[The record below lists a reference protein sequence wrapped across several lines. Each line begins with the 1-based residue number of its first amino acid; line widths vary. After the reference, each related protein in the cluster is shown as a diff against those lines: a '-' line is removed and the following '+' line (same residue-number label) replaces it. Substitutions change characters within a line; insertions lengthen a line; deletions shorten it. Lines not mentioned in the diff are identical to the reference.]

1 MASCEVQETRS
12 QDELKKTENTKNVK
26 NSEERG
32 PLNFKSNNDMDA
44 VATPSSETDLRSSR
58 GSVTKMTRIPA
69 PIYMGPSGSHHQIS
83 SRMYSSVLVPD
94 PKVHN
99 SLEDH
104 QLTNDSGIQ
113 MESSMSELPETP
125 LSVRP
130 SPILQTILDRI
141 PGTSSEIELRRAEE
155 QTLKELQ
162 RVVAEM
168 EAEVA
173 LDDMDM
179 QDLQLD
185 NDQYQVEPGEENH
198 NITPEVGNIPEKSGL
213 DMEQL
218 SADETQ
224 QKQPSVSEEPPT
236 NEELSVDNL
245 QLKQEECAAK
255 EESVTEEAAK
265 GEELELFEKLAHEP
279 APDDP
284 QIVLQEPTEES
295 VVQEPEKSVPESLMD
310 ELEMA
315 IGGGC
320 ETEEDR
326 LLREQ
331 FERSPMGLKFPRPA
345 DENMSTISEMGLTS
359 RPSLD
364 GSVESDR
371 RMVPLEEL
379 FDPEH
384 NVELLR
390 QLLQSGSQE
399 NVTEAEPV
407 LDDSE
412 IVKEKETE
420 AAETDEEAEMETETE
435 FEEETDLADK
445 QTSKSFSYYRRLVS
459 RKLLKLSYPI
469 LFCSLAISLI
479 YLSRKE

>member
-1 MASCEVQETRS
+1 
-12 QDELKKTENTKNVK
+12 
-26 NSEERG
+26 
-32 PLNFKSNNDMDA
+32 
-44 VATPSSETDLRSSR
+44 
-58 GSVTKMTRIPA
+58 
-69 PIYMGPSGSHHQIS
+69 
-83 SRMYSSVLVPD
+83 
-94 PKVHN
+94 
-99 SLEDH
+99 
-104 QLTNDSGIQ
+104 
-113 MESSMSELPETP
+113 MESSMTELPETP

-141 PGTSSEIELRRAEE
+141 PGTSSEVELRRAEE

-179 QDLQLD
+179 QDLQDLQLD
-185 NDQYQVEPGEENH
+185 NDQYQAEPGEQNH

-218 SADETQ
+218 SANETQ
-224 QKQPSVSEEPPT
+224 QKQPSFSEEPPI

-245 QLKQEECAAK
+245 QMKQEEFAAK

-265 GEELELFEKLAHEP
+265 GEELELFEKLAQEP

-295 VVQEPEKSVPESLMD
+295 VVQEPEKSVPESLME

-320 ETEEDR
+320 ETEDDR

-345 DENMSTISEMGLTS
+345 DDNMSTVSEVGLTS

-399 NVTEAEPV
+399 NVTEAEPD
-407 LDDSE
+407 LEDSE
-412 IVKEKETE
+412 LVKEKETE
-420 AAETDEEAEMETETE
+420 AAESDEEAEVETETE
-435 FEEETDLADK
+435 FEEETDLANK
-445 QTSKSFSYYRRLVS
+445 QTSKSFSYFRRLVS